1 MSLLRPPSHSALT
14 APQNSTMAY
23 FLNSYSATKKRTIFL
38 SVLTMR
44 VWLVAKIPSRL
55 SLTSYFFALTYSD
68 GKRSPRITPLRR
80 EDDEDEEDGRGCGK
94 KSGEARHVC
103 SRVGHFSR
111 RRSLHLLF
119 SSWFSSHN
127 FSLIRPPW
135 SSLRPRE
142 IESKAQNR
150 FTPPK
155 RTDGRANGHSLARSP
170 ARHHTCS
177 FEPPIWAG
185 CVPAPGTAHALASEL
200 PYIHATREYER
211 GEEAALLFDRL

>member
-1 MSLLRPPSHSALT
+1 
-14 APQNSTMAY
+14 MAEAAAKNPESRDM
-23 FLNSYSATKKRTIFL
+23 FAVESATFH
-38 SVLTMR
+38 V
-44 VWLVAKIPSRL
+44 
-55 SLTSYFFALTYSD
+55 
-68 GKRSPRITPLRR
+68 
-80 EDDEDEEDGRGCGK
+80 EE
-94 KSGEARHVC
+94 V
-103 SRVGHFSR
+103 FI
-111 RRSLHLLF
+111 F

-185 CVPAPGTAHALASEL
+185 CVPAPGPAHALASEL